1 MINIQNIMVPVD
13 FSEASQYAAEYAASL
28 AQAHTA
34 RLYVLHVK
42 EPFPVHGRIVAGS
55 LENVQEHRIENEKTQ
70 LSKIIPMKLKNS
82 ISVEEIQV
90 SGIPIQRVIIEK
102 ARNLNV
108 DVIVMASQNRTGLMR
123 FIKKDITAQ
132 VMQNAPCS
140 VFMVRRPQNQG
151 ASSNE
156 SDA

>member
-1 MINIQNIMVPVD
+1 MISIQNIMVPVD
-13 FSEASQYAAEYAASL
+13 FSEASQYAAECAASL
-28 AQAHTA
+28 AQAHRA

-42 EPFPVHGRIVAGS
+42 APFPVHGRIAAGY
-55 LENVQEHRIENEKTQ
+55 LENVQEHRIENEKTR
-70 LSKIIPMKLKNS
+70 LSRVIPAKLKRF
-82 ISVEEIQV
+82 ITVEEIQV
-90 SGIPIQRVIIEK
+90 TGIPIHRVIIEK

-108 DVIVMASQNRTGLMR
+108 DVIVMASQNRKGLMR

-132 VMQNAPCS
+132 VMQNASCS
-140 VFMVRRPQNQG
+140 VFVVRSPQNQD